1 MWALLAAGAVPVWAQ
16 PSSAAAAPAATAT
29 NATNASNATTSPAAP
44 RFAIYEFEIEG
55 NSVLTVRAVE
65 RAVSPFL
72 GPDRDVADVDKARE
86 ALEKAYQGAGFLTV
100 FVDVPEQNV
109 DEGVVRLRVTEG
121 RVEALRV
128 TGARYYSQGVIREV
142 VAELAPGQVPDFNAV
157 QKQLA
162 TLQRDERQ
170 VQPVLRPGRA
180 PGTVEAELKVND
192 RLPLS
197 ASVEL
202 NNRHAADTDAM
213 RLSASLRYD
222 NLFQRDHGLAL
233 SASTAPTAP
242 SQSRVFSATYT
253 APLAAGRTL
262 VAYAVRSNSRVE
274 PLGAATVFGNG
285 LTTGLRWL
293 SSFDAADG
301 FHTLGA
307 GVDYKDLKELLVAGD
322 DGISTPLR
330 YAPFQLTY
338 SGNWAGGPGAQT
350 SFNASHVFALRNVL
364 QRQVDCPGGVG
375 AVDQFAC
382 KRAGGDGSFAY
393 GRGELRHSMRL
404 WGGTLAARLSAQFA
418 WQPLPSAEQFVLGGA
433 ESVRG
438 YLEAEASGDA
448 GWGAALEWRSAN
460 LLGGNAAMANTGF
473 WNELQGLVFVDKGET
488 VVREAS
494 AGQPSRAALAGTGFG
509 LRVRLAQTVR
519 GEIDIAWPLH
529 DSRSSSTGKPRLH
542 ARLQASF

>member
-1 MWALLAAGAVPVWAQ
+1 MP
-16 PSSAAAAPAATAT
+16 AP
-29 NATNASNATTSPAAP
+29 P

-55 NSVLTVRAVE
+55 NSVLAVRAVE

-72 GPDRDVADVDKARE
+72 GPDRDVGDVDKARE

-109 DEGVVRLRVTEG
+109 DDGVVRLRVTEG
-121 RVEALRV
+121 RVERLRV
-128 TGARYYSQGVIREV
+128 TGARYYSQGVIRDV
-142 VAELAPGQVPDFNAV
+142 VAELAPGQVPDFNVV

-170 VQPVLRPGRA
+170 VQPVLRPGRT
-180 PGTVEAELKVND
+180 PGTVEAELKVSD
-192 RLPLS
+192 KLPFS
-197 ASVEL
+197 ANAEL
-202 NNRHAADTDAM
+202 NNRHAADTDAL

-222 NLFQRDHGLAL
+222 NLFQRDHALAL

-242 SQSRVFSATYT
+242 SQSKVFSATYT

-293 SSFDAADG
+293 ASFDAAEG

-307 GVDYKDLKELLVAGD
+307 GVDYKDLKELLVAGGD
-322 DGISTPLR
+322 GGSDGISTPLR
-330 YAPFQLTY
+330 YAPFQLSYT
-338 SGNWAGGPGAQT
+338 GNWAGNGGGQT
-350 SFNASHVFALRNVL
+350 SFNATHVFALRSIL

-382 KRAGGDGSFAY
+382 KRAGGDGSFAF
-393 GRGELRHSMRL
+393 GRGELRHSLRL
-404 WGGTLAARLSAQFA
+404 WGGTFSARLSAQFA

-438 YLEAEASGDA
+438 YLEAEASGDK

-460 LLGGNAAMANTGF
+460 LLGSGTTATGSGSGSL
-473 WNELQGLVFVDKGET
+473 WNELQGLVFIDKGET
-488 VVREAS
+488 TVREPS
-494 AGQPSRAALAGTGFG
+494 AGQPPRATLAGTGFG
-509 LRVRLAQTVR
+509 LRVRMAQTLR
-519 GEIDIAWPLH
+519 GELDVAWPLN
-529 DSRSSSTGKPRLH
+529 DTRASSTGKPRLH
-542 ARLQASF
+542 ARLQATF